1 MSEPLYNELDNGNVQ
16 FEDSYARNIGS
27 KDYHY
32 ILTPEEIARK
42 ARRLQDHVDY
52 RYWPIFLYLIDF
64 YQRENE
70 W

>member
-1 MSEPLYNELDNGNVQ
+1 MSEPLYTELDNGNVL
-16 FEDSYARNIGS
+16 FEDSYARSISS
-27 KDYHY
+27 KDYY
-32 ILTPEEIARK
+32 YVLTPEEIERE
-42 ARRLQDHVDY
+42 ARRLENHVGY